1 VGDLTHFLLHPGGR
15 KVLEGLQERLGLA
28 PAQTALSWRVLRDY
42 GNLSSATVL
51 FLLHHFEREA
61 RPRAGEY
68 GLLAAVGPGF
78 SAELVLLQW

>member
-1 VGDLTHFLLHPGGR
+1 
-15 KVLEGLQERLGLA
+15 VLEGMEERLGLTRE
-28 PAQTALSWRVLRDY
+28 QTRLSWQVLRDY

-51 FLLHHFEREA
+51 FLLHHFEREVQPA
-61 RPRAGEY
+61 PGAY